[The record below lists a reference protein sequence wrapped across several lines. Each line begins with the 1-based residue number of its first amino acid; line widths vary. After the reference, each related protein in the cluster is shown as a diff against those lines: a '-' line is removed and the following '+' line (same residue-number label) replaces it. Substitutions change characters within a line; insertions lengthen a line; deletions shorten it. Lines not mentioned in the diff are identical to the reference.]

1 MQEFLSRTLVQ
12 NSLQRTGGV
21 QEVMIGYSD
30 SNKDGGYLTSNWE
43 LHLAQ
48 TRLTQVGKSASIPI
62 SFFHGRGGSISRGGA
77 PCERA
82 IAAQPSDSV
91 HGQMRITEQ
100 GEVVSSKFANRGT
113 ALYHMELLA
122 ASVIGHSLRSASDH
136 QEKDCESF
144 SEAFQLLS
152 EYSFSAY
159 RKLVEQPG
167 LLEYYEAAS
176 PVEELSLLNI
186 GSRPSRRSGGSS
198 LADLRAI
205 PWVFAWTQNRHLV
218 PSWYGLG
225 SALLA
230 FKEQNEPNTETLSR
244 LFRDSRLFR
253 LVIDEAEKTLSQVD
267 LSIAKEY
274 SELVTN
280 DRVRQQV
287 FGLIEEEYH
296 LAVEQV
302 LRVSGSNLLAERFP
316 RFRRKLTRRLPTVNL
331 IGREQVRLIRH
342 FRSLPQNDP
351 ERKRVLI
358 PLLMSI
364 NCIAT
369 GLGWTG

>member
-1 MQEFLSRTLVQ
+1 M
-12 NSLQRTGGV
+12 
-21 QEVMIGYSD
+21 
-30 SNKDGGYLTSNWE
+30 
-43 LHLAQ
+43 
-48 TRLTQVGKSASIPI
+48 
-62 SFFHGRGGSISRGGA
+62 
-77 PCERA
+77 
-82 IAAQPSDSV
+82 
-91 HGQMRITEQ
+91 
-100 GEVVSSKFANRGT
+100 
-113 ALYHMELLA
+113 
-122 ASVIGHSLRSASDH
+122 
-136 QEKDCESF
+136 
-144 SEAFQLLS
+144 LS